1 MRKKMSVLAFLLLS
15 ALVYAGCG
23 NKQAEAPGE
32 EAPAS
37 VTETEASATPKPE
50 LEEEETVKDAGI
62 SVVETGFGAEIPDS
76 VNA

>member
-1 MRKKMSVLAFLLLS
+1 MRKRLSVLALLLLS

-23 NKQAEAPGE
+23 SKQAEAPVE

-50 LEEEETVKDAGI
+50 LEE
-62 SVVETGFGAEIPDS
+62 
-76 VNA
+76 